1 MIKIATVHPDVIGAE
16 RLKVGAPRLNAE
28 WLELFNAASRAVN
41 VFNYFVLNDRGDG
54 FTLTLAR
61 SKRLVV
67 GAYESLLI
75 FSGAPDNPR
84 DPAPCF
90 LSNAAHRLFLGRQG
104 YFWNAEE
111 DLAYLY
117 HSRDAYL
124 ETPGAYVDLYHYR
137 RHSALIIVGK

>member
-16 RLKVGAPRLNAE
+16 RLKIGAPRLNAE
-28 WLELFNAASRAVN
+28 WLELFNAASRPVN

-54 FTLTLAR
+54 FALTLAH

-75 FSGAPDNPR
+75 FSGAPDNPH
-84 DPAPCF
+84 DPALCF
-90 LSNAAHRLFLGRQG
+90 LSNTAHRLFLNRQG

-111 DLAYLY
+111 DMAYLY

-124 ETPGAYVDLYHYR
+124 EAPGAYSDLYHYR
-137 RHSALIIVGK
+137 RHSALVIVGK